1 MKKLKQILLSLITN
15 PLLLIAYGFFSNK
28 LAEICKYGRRNYNL
42 QILIFLTIF
51 FLLAISI
58 TSIKIIKHNNADSGK
73 LKKSKSW
80 KYISISLII
89 AITSFYGYNI
99 YKSSVNFGGKL
110 SWLILRAKTERSVKF
125 EHNNIYKHGVA
136 GIFNDINGKY
146 TLPDKLYIHNK
157 FQLKFK
163 SDGTITDLY
172 AFVYGKNENGED
184 ESYLIT
190 YDKDINKA
198 NKMTIRLSSFVN
210 ADYNDDKL
218 LDPLVETV
226 KAININKSYLQNNE
240 SVYGL
245 VYSGKRN
252 WGYDTTGLINIYE
265 DGSELKLEDIYNMY
279 LEEFNGEITGYSV
292 SMYVPNKEEITPFR
306 YNLINDSEW
315 SLSQNIIPGGSIGQE
330 EMEKPDVFHSP
341 KKSNEKEEF
350 YLSDKIGY
358 RLNPVD
364 VALGSTFYELL
375 KTNDSGLTWQNI
387 NENPFGNPVGTIYG
401 IKFMNENLGFI
412 VTVNKSG
419 DSATLY
425 RSEDGGKTFEI
436 IDFNQDKEELEG
448 NFTTSV
454 FDFPTLP
461 YKEND
466 VLKMLV
472 GQGQDGDYN
481 GNNTVLYE
489 SKDNGKTWTRS
500 KSTT

>member
-1 MKKLKQILLSLITN
+1 M
-15 PLLLIAYGFFSNK
+15 
-28 LAEICKYGRRNYNL
+28 
-42 QILIFLTIF
+42 
-51 FLLAISI
+51 
-58 TSIKIIKHNNADSGK
+58 
-73 LKKSKSW
+73 
-80 KYISISLII
+80 
-89 AITSFYGYNI
+89 
-99 YKSSVNFGGKL
+99 
-110 SWLILRAKTERSVKF
+110 
-125 EHNNIYKHGVA
+125 
-136 GIFNDINGKY
+136 
-146 TLPDKLYIHNK
+146 
-157 FQLKFK
+157 
-163 SDGTITDLY
+163 
-172 AFVYGKNENGED
+172 
-184 ESYLIT
+184 IT

-226 KAININKSYLQNNE
+226 KAININKLYLQNNE
-240 SVYGL
+240 SEYGL

-454 FDFPTLP
+454 FDFPT
-461 YKEND
+461 
-466 VLKMLV
+466 
-472 GQGQDGDYN
+472 
-481 GNNTVLYE
+481 
-489 SKDNGKTWTRS
+489 
-500 KSTT
+500 